1 MAGLRLLYEVP
12 FSYLITAEETLP
24 PESIRFFYV
33 DGRWTDALIQGALSA
48 GQPVME
54 ERTHDNTRLAYL
66 EAAYG
71 GWLRRVRQGM
81 MHDNHKKRTDTG
93 NLAEPAATGGHMT
106 GFLLRSVLVRQ
117 MKGLQVTGKNGGTRL
132 EILRMETLSDDVLI
146 CIFEGELTELIIAQP
161 QTALRFGAPDST
173 RMIRVRSIS
182 DDDTFGKNLKET
194 VDLDRF
200 TQANGRLD
208 VAAFAHELDA
218 ILGTKTGSAQ
228 VVFELIASAQRA
240 EFKKNESDYYS
251 NLR

>member
-1 MAGLRLLYEVP
+1 
-12 FSYLITAEETLP
+12 
-24 PESIRFFYV
+24 
-33 DGRWTDALIQGALSA
+33 
-48 GQPVME
+48 
-54 ERTHDNTRLAYL
+54 
-66 EAAYG
+66 
-71 GWLRRVRQGM
+71 

-200 TQANGRLD
+200 TQANGRQFPLT
-208 VAAFAHELDA
+208 AWA
-218 ILGTKTGSAQ
+218 
-228 VVFELIASAQRA
+228 LIFSKVSSLRSCSTLQASAA
-240 EFKKNESDYYS
+240 AVSEEIPN
-251 NLR
+251 